1 MSSIYLYLYF
11 YFPTTYSDM
20 HFYGSG
26 EFLLC
31 KSINKFSECQ
41 QFFICRVTAM
51 RVFQKYSMNFQVGAL
66 NVLLNHKPILG
77 VSNVYRSFQ
86 LNVNSVDD
94 FLHKRKMQ
102 QDAVLPGLS
111 MGLQDQ
117 PITFTN
123 DSDDDHSHRAGEH
136 SETRLN
142 KKLSLPQLSSIF
154 HLHRNN
160 KTDME
165 VQNFRNENPLEIKNS
180 YEENRQT
187 SISEKSH
194 GITNEVSRSTLG
206 RMLFRNKSQP
216 KYFDRFD
223 TFAPLDN
230 SQKLLWSVSE
240 LCCSYQPER
249 EINKVTHNSQVA
261 VNDYILPKIYDT
273 TNKFEE
279 KYLDKTKKY
288 PNLLDESEETDLTSP
303 DLLFPW
309 KHIIKS
315 QNVKEGDI
323 LDHQKQ
329 TFTERKSL
337 SGFNSNKNFH
347 KIDCEKD
354 EKGDRTNENKEGNN
368 NFKRNHKVYGQSSK
382 KNVKKS
388 HSRFN
393 RVVRYFPLRNR
404 SWTTLYQNPLWKYR
418 TMMRHLPW
426 IHKPFWIPYSVY
438 IH

>member
-1 MSSIYLYLYF
+1 M
-11 YFPTTYSDM
+11 
-20 HFYGSG
+20 
-26 EFLLC
+26 
-31 KSINKFSECQ
+31 
-41 QFFICRVTAM
+41 
-51 RVFQKYSMNFQVGAL
+51 
-66 NVLLNHKPILG
+66 
-77 VSNVYRSFQ
+77 
-86 LNVNSVDD
+86 
-94 FLHKRKMQ
+94 
-102 QDAVLPGLS
+102 
-111 MGLQDQ
+111 
-117 PITFTN
+117 
-123 DSDDDHSHRAGEH
+123 
-136 SETRLN
+136 
-142 KKLSLPQLSSIF
+142 
-154 HLHRNN
+154 
-160 KTDME
+160 
-165 VQNFRNENPLEIKNS
+165 EIKNS

-187 SISEKSH
+187 SISKKSH

-279 KYLDKTKKY
+279 KYLDKTEKY

-347 KIDCEKD
+347 NIDCEKD
-354 EKGDRTNENKEGNN
+354 EKGDRTNENKEENK

-418 TMMRHLPW
+418 TMMRDLPW